1 MDSHHFWSLV
11 EAVIVGIATVFALL
25 LTIFPPTSAFGIAAL
40 TGLETG
46 LAAYGVYKAP
56 EMITVGAAY
65 SLGQGADDVFSRQQQ
80 DAGAMMVLG
89 GVVSLLTGPLAI
101 LRGATRLGQLA
112 EGAAPSTALATT
124 GAAAMTRSVQEGDV
138 LVTVAEDG
146 SMVITS
152 ASHPDLVIM
161 VRGNTATLYQ
171 AMEGGGLRVIG
182 SATVPPPVAPVA
194 PPGAPLM
201 LGAGETPPGVL
212 PIVSNGLPAA
222 PGGPV
227 PEGPIIVDI
236 QGGPAVRGDTGA
248 PTFLPSTVGGTPG
261 ARGVLIEPGDYVP
274 GYAGITTTSPR
285 DLAMVRLIT
294 QNAPRWPSTAPG
306 AIGDMPQPW
315 EWDPTLAFPTQGPVQ
330 VLAGAGAP
338 GTTPVPQAFFPPLGG
353 DVQGVPRLIPIAA
366 AGRTAQQDVVALQAS
381 SHTELYGSV
390 DQMYWRR
397 PFALAA
403 ADPATQAAMG
413 QEVGRMLR
421 PGGYLEMRL
430 LRGGEEAQA
439 EAIAAQIPG
448 SRMVVVPR
456 GAIANYARTGVRPP
470 DLTDEQWQILEAAGP
485 DIRGD
490 YGALGQG
497 NFARLVRIYRGAG
510 GAQPPSGP

>member
-1 MDSHHFWSLV
+1 M
-11 EAVIVGIATVFALL
+11 
-25 LTIFPPTSAFGIAAL
+25 
-40 TGLETG
+40 
-46 LAAYGVYKAP
+46 
-56 EMITVGAAY
+56 
-65 SLGQGADDVFSRQQQ
+65 
-80 DAGAMMVLG
+80 
-89 GVVSLLTGPLAI
+89 
-101 LRGATRLGQLA
+101 
-112 EGAAPSTALATT
+112 
-124 GAAAMTRSVQEGDV
+124 
-138 LVTVAEDG
+138 
-146 SMVITS
+146 
-152 ASHPDLVIM
+152 
-161 VRGNTATLYQ
+161 
-171 AMEGGGLRVIG
+171 
-182 SATVPPPVAPVA
+182 
-194 PPGAPLM
+194 
-201 LGAGETPPGVL
+201 L

-330 VLAGAGAP
+330 VLTGAGAP
-338 GTTPVPQAFFPPLGG
+338 GTTPGAPGIFP
-353 DVQGVPRLIPIAA
+353 AA
-366 AGRTAQQDVVALQAS
+366 WRRRPGRAAPDPNRRRGPHGSAGRRGTASQQPYRTL
-381 SHTELYGSV
+381 
-390 DQMYWRR
+390 WFRR
-397 PFALAA
+397 PDVLG
-403 ADPATQAAMG
+403 ADLSPWPPPTQATQAAMG

-456 GAIANYARTGVRPP
+456 GAIANYARRS
-470 DLTDEQWQILEAAGP
+470 A
-485 DIRGD
+485 
-490 YGALGQG
+490 
-497 NFARLVRIYRGAG
+497 
-510 GAQPPSGP
+510 SGHPT